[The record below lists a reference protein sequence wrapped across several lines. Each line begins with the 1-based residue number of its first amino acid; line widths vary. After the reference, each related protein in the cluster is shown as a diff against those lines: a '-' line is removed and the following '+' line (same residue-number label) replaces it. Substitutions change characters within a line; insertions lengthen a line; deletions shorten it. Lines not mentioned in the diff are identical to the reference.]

1 MGSAVAVKR
10 VKPKKACCKD
20 DPRCK
25 RCPVVLKRLA
35 QAGLAERDEAGRYV
49 IDPELRKKQL
59 RKARKR

>member
-1 MGSAVAVKR
+1 MASAVAGKVL
-10 VKPKKACCKD
+10 KPKKKCCKD

-25 RCPVVLKRLA
+25 RCPVVLQRLA
-35 QAGLAERDEAGRYV
+35 QAELAERTPAGRYV